1 MAETMR
7 RRISIAQE
15 WATWSDALPGLLRK
29 LDVVL
34 ELPNLT
40 ATQRLDIDLIA
51 ARIGSVFVAIG
62 LAVDADASCERLLA
76 TMDRLREEI
85 TAADATLDGL
95 LKPLAS

>member
-15 WATWSDALPGLLRK
+15 LATWSDALPGLLRK